1 MTDRMKL
8 KVTEV
13 KEVKKIGQADALPF
27 LAAGP
32 NGKRLS
38 YVAWSKSIFEHIKKD
53 AELDVEVDVKVSE
66 KKDQFTGENYVSRNV
81 VQLYVDGKPL
91 IVQKPNT
98 GRSWGKSPEDLKL
111 ERASIEAQVA
121 VKAITD
127 LEIAGRAVKV
137 ELIERRDKWLTK
149 ALS

>member
-1 MTDRMKL
+1 MKL

-66 KKDQFTGENYVSRNV
+66 KKDQFTGENYVSRNII
-81 VQLYVDGKPL
+81 QLYVDGKPV
-91 IVQKPNT
+91 IVQKQGP
-98 GRSWGKSPEDLKL
+98 GRSWGKSAEEL
-111 ERASIEAQVA
+111 RSNEAMAA
-121 VKAITD
+121 VQAITS
-127 LEIAGRAVKV
+127 LECAGKPVKP
-137 ELIERRDKWLTK
+137 ELLALRDSWLRK
-149 ALS
+149 ALGTLK